1 MEEVFTQRLE
11 DQLQSSCRSG
21 QASGEVVSV
30 CPSQTGTTDLFL
42 WILLLL
48 LTCPGFHKRA
58 DPNVENKDK
67 KVYRTIIVKMCSASF
82 YLHASHLRLVIVDLL
97 SFLNGKHSGNN
108 FFVFV
113 FYPGETVWQ
122 DYCGLSDLVCI
133 TPFLGSDSKKKKAKS
148 KNPKFFFSVL

>member
-21 QASGEVVSV
+21 EAVSV
-30 CPSQTGTTDLFL
+30 CPSQTGTIDLFL

-67 KVYRTIIVKMCSASF
+67 KGLQNNNRENVFSLSLFARV
-82 YLHASHLRLVIVDLL
+82 SHLRLVIV
-97 SFLNGKHSGNN
+97 
-108 FFVFV
+108 V
-113 FYPGETVWQ
+113 
-122 DYCGLSDLVCI
+122 
-133 TPFLGSDSKKKKAKS
+133 
-148 KNPKFFFSVL
+148 